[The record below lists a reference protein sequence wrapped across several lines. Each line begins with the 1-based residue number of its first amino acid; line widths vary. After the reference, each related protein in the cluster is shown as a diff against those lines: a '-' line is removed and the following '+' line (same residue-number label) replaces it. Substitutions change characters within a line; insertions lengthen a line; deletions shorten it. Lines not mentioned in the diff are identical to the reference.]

1 MAKLIITNGEAAAE
15 RMREAGLKHDILCW
29 RDILHEGPA
38 PETPTLG
45 ELSVIRAQFLAARG
59 WSEEQELI
67 TAFVQRDAVI
77 RSHQRYNS
85 VVVWMEHDLYSQL
98 QLMQILD
105 FLAREPPR
113 DGLYL
118 IQAGQHLA
126 RETPVALKR
135 HLRLMEP
142 ATRAHLDLAQ
152 LAWKS
157 FRAATPEPLAAL
169 LQLDTQIF
177 PFLKMAVMR
186 HLEELP
192 APRTGLTHTEYSI
205 MMFITRGCLRPR
217 ELYAHFTEEE
227 AAVAMGNWSF
237 WHILDQLGMGHS
249 PLVTGFNGHSFSPQL
264 GDEELEPYLCAE
276 LSLTNLGQ
284 NALKGL
290 ADAAVHRRI
299 DRWMGGVHLS
309 NNKLWRWDPEA
320 RQLIAP

>member
-29 RDILHEGPA
+29 RDILHEGPV
-38 PETPTLG
+38 PETATLG

-59 WSEEQELI
+59 WSAEEELI
-67 TAFVQRDAVI
+67 AAYLQRDAAI
-77 RSHQRYNS
+77 RSHQRYTT

-98 QLMQILD
+98 QLMQIVS
-105 FLAREPPR
+105 FFTQEAAR

-126 RETPVALKR
+126 HETPVALKR

-142 ATRAHLDLAQ
+142 MTRAHLDLAR
-152 LAWKS
+152 LAWHS

-169 LQLDTQIF
+169 LQRDTQIF
-177 PFLKMAVMR
+177 PFLRMAVLR

-192 APRTGLTHTEYSI
+192 APRTGLTHTEFSI
-205 MMFITRGCLRPR
+205 MSFIARGCHTPHA
-217 ELYAHFTEEE
+217 LYAHFSEDEP
-227 AAVAMGNWSF
+227 AMQMGNWSF

-249 PLVTGFNGHSFSPQL
+249 PLITGFNGHSFSPQL
-264 GDEELEPYLCAE
+264 ADAE
-276 LSLTNLGQ
+276 LDAYLGVELTLTNLGQ
-284 NALKGL
+284 NALRGL
-290 ADAAVHRRI
+290 ADASVHRRI
-299 DRWMGGVHLS
+299 DRWMGGVHLM
-309 NNKLWRWDPEA
+309 NNNLWRWDPEA